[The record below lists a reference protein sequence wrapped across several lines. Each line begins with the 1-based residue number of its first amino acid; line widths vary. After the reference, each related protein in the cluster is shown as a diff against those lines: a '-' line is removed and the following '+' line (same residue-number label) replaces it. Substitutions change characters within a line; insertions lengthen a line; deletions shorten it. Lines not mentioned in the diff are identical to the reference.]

1 LTETVLAGVQETRTG
16 VQRKEGIVPEI
27 ARETEIVESGIEAA
41 IEKEAVNETGA
52 TTATGVAIAAGI
64 EAGGIPVVTTM
75 TRGCF
80 SFSGPL
86 SQSIYRFLHLSFG

>member
-1 LTETVLAGVQETRTG
+1 

-41 IEKEAVNETGA
+41 IEKEVVNETGA

-86 SQSIYRFLHLSFG
+86 SQPFTVFFTSHLRD